1 MKEKLIR
8 ITQATDEVLT
18 ILKHFCNSNESI
30 RGIRY
35 CLDVP
40 VQEGHLLW
48 NLLTREMVLV
58 TGDKPNVTVNEYL
71 KKHWFLV
78 PTSSNEKEYVDLI
91 GWVGG
96 NKKKKNN
103 TTTSYTIF
111 TTTDCN
117 ARCFYCFE
125 LGRSRVPMS
134 KETAEKTAG
143 YIKSNCGGENVSLKW
158 FGGEPLYNREA
169 IETICRM
176 LKEENMEFSSSTVS
190 NGYLFDKETVETAV
204 REWNLKRVQIT
215 LDGTEETYNKVK
227 AFIYKGVNPYLT
239 VMENIGHL
247 LDAGVKVQIRLNMD
261 LYNTEDLMKL
271 VEELA
276 ERFKGRK
283 GIHVYAHHIF
293 KGNEAMADSHTEEE
307 WEKRT
312 QAMIRLEDKIREC
325 GMESKA
331 GISKHIKLNHCMA
344 DSGRSVTIL
353 PDGHIGLCEH
363 FSEDEFIGHIDQE
376 GFDEAV
382 VKSWKEHSPELP
394 ECAECV
400 LYPECIQLKKCPN
413 GGKCFP
419 ALREERIRKIKRQM
433 LNEYER
439 WKANQNQDETE
450 EDELC

>member
-1 MKEKLIR
+1 MTIISKANKLVSSVLKSIQQTGDSTRLSRYTIIVANDEEVLVYNTLTEELIFLAAAEYSKLI
-8 ITQATDEVLT
+8 Q
-18 ILKHFCNSNESI
+18 
-30 RGIRY
+30 
-35 CLDVP
+35 
-40 VQEGHLLW
+40 
-48 NLLTREMVLV
+48 
-58 TGDKPNVTVNEYL
+58 NEYL
-71 KKHWFLV
+71 KSQLFIVSDDCK
-78 PTSSNEKEYVDLI
+78 EKEYADLVKWALKI
-91 GWVGG
+91 RQ
-96 NKKKKNN
+96 KKAKSI
-103 TTTSYTIF
+103 TGYTIF
-111 TTTDCN
+111 PTTDCN

-134 KETAEKTAG
+134 KETAEKTAY
-143 YIKSNCGGENVSLKW
+143 YIKNHCGGEKVKLSW

-169 IETICRM
+169 IETICRI
-176 LKEENMEFSSSTVS
+176 LKEEKVEFTSSAVS
-190 NGYLFDKETVETAV
+190 NGYLFDEETVETAV
-204 REWNLKRVQIT
+204 RDWNLKNVQIT

-227 AFIYKGVNPYLT
+227 AFVYKGVNPYRT

-247 LDAGVKVQIRLNMD
+247 LDAGVKIQIRLNMD
-261 LYNTEDLMKL
+261 LYNAEDLMKL

-276 ERFKGRK
+276 ERFGGRK

-307 WEKRT
+307 WAVRT

-325 GMESKA
+325 GLESKA
-331 GISKHIKLNHCMA
+331 GISKHIKLNQCMA
-344 DSGRSVTIL
+344 DSGKAVTIL

-363 FSEDEFIGHIDQE
+363 FSENEFIGHVDQE

-382 VKSWKEHSPELP
+382 VKSWKERMPELP
-394 ECAECV
+394 ECGECV

-419 ALREERIRKIKRQM
+419 ALREERIRKIKRRM

-439 WKANQNQDETE
+439 WKSQQTSEETD

>member
-1 MKEKLIR
+1 MNI
-8 ITQATDEVLT
+8 IIQG
-18 ILKHFCNSNESI
+18 NESALEI
-30 RGIRY
+30 LGALKKKNNCNRILRF
-35 CLDVP
+35 CKEVKVDS
-40 VQEGHLLW
+40 GHLLC
-48 NLLTREMVLV
+48 NLLTRELVLLSEE
-58 TGDKPNVTVNEYL
+58 EYAHL
-71 KKHWFLV
+71 TQLAYMKDRWFLV
-78 PTSSNEKEYVDLI
+78 SEDAKDKEYVDLVKWLLSTRQKI
-91 GWVGG
+91 
-96 NKKKKNN
+96 KKN
-103 TTTSYTIF
+103 TTGYTIF
-111 TTTDCN
+111 PTTDCN

-125 LGRSRVPMS
+125 LGRSRMPMT
-134 KETAEKTAG
+134 KETAEKTAC
-143 YIKSNCGGENVSLKW
+143 YIKDHCGGQKVSLAW

-169 IETICRM
+169 IETICDI
-176 LKEENMEFSSSTVS
+176 LKKENVEFQSSAVS
-190 NGYLFDKETVETAV
+190 NGYLFVKETVETAV
-204 REWNLKRVQIT
+204 RDWHLKSVQIT

-227 AFIYKGVNPYLT
+227 AFVYKGVNPYQT

-247 LDAGVKVQIRLNMD
+247 LDAGVKIQIRLNMD
-261 LYNTEDLMKL
+261 LYNAEDLMNL

-276 ERFKGRK
+276 QRFGGRK

-293 KGNEAMADSHTEEE
+293 EGNEAMADSHTEEE
-307 WEKRT
+307 WAERT

-325 GMESKA
+325 GLESKA

-413 GGKCFP
+413 GSKCFP

-433 LNEYER
+433 LNEYEH
-439 WKANQNQDETE
+439 WKSQQNAEETD

>member
-1 MKEKLIR
+1 M
-8 ITQATDEVLT
+8 EVISAASESVLK
-18 ILKHFCNSNESI
+18 ILKGVTSSESPNKWQNYCIDNSTEA
-30 RGIRY
+30 
-35 CLDVP
+35 
-40 VQEGHLLW
+40 GHLVF
-48 NLLTREMVLV
+48 NLLTRQLIYLTEGEWENLLEKRFLQKNVATSENCNDKEFADLVRWVLSNKQKETKRT
-58 TGDKPNVTVNEYL
+58 TG
-71 KKHWFLV
+71 
-78 PTSSNEKEYVDLI
+78 
-91 GWVGG
+91 
-96 NKKKKNN
+96 
-103 TTTSYTIF
+103 YTIF
-111 TTTDCN
+111 PTTDCN

-125 LGRSRVPMS
+125 LGRSHMPMT
-134 KETAEKTAG
+134 KETAEKTAC
-143 YIKSNCGGENVSLKW
+143 YIKDHCGGQKVSLAW

-169 IETICRM
+169 IETICDI
-176 LKEENMEFSSSTVS
+176 LKKENVEFQSSAVS
-190 NGYLFDKETVETAV
+190 NGYLFVKETVETAV
-204 REWNLKRVQIT
+204 RDWHLKSVQIT
-215 LDGTEETYNKVK
+215 LDGTEETYNRVK
-227 AFIYKGVNPYLT
+227 AFVYKGVNPYQT

-247 LDAGVKVQIRLNMD
+247 LDAGVRVQIRLNMD
-261 LYNTEDLMKL
+261 LYNAEDLMKL

-276 ERFKGRK
+276 ERFGGRK

-307 WEKRT
+307 WEERT
-312 QAMIRLEDKIREC
+312 QAMIHLEDKIREC
-325 GMESKA
+325 GLESKA

-376 GFDEAV
+376 GFDEDV
-382 VKSWKEHSPELP
+382 VKSWKARSPELP

-413 GGKCFP
+413 DGKCFP

-439 WKANQNQDETE
+439 WKSQQNAEEMD

>member
-1 MKEKLIR
+1 MKILADANDGTLQILRKVKEKDGKQKLSRFCISLPVETGTLI
-8 ITQATDEVLT
+8 
-18 ILKHFCNSNESI
+18 F
-30 RGIRY
+30 
-35 CLDVP
+35 
-40 VQEGHLLW
+40 
-48 NLLTREMVLV
+48 NLLTRELVLMEE
-58 TGDKPNVTVNEYL
+58 GELADSDKVQQL
-71 KKHWFLV
+71 RDHKILV
-78 PTSSNEKEYVDLI
+78 SEGIDEKEYADLVS
-91 GWVGG
+91 WVLQTRQRKSKHITG
-96 NKKKKNN
+96 
-103 TTTSYTIF
+103 YTIF
-111 TTTDCN
+111 PTTDCN

-125 LGRSRVPMS
+125 LGRSRIPMT
-134 KETAEKTAG
+134 KEIAEKTAS
-143 YIKSNCGGENVSLKW
+143 YIKGHSMGKKAVVRW
-158 FGGEPLYNREA
+158 FGGEPLYNRKA
-169 IETICRM
+169 IETISGILRR
-176 LKEENMEFSSSTVS
+176 ENVEVDSSMVS
-190 NGYLFDKETVETAV
+190 NGYLFDAETVRTAV
-204 REWNLKRVQIT
+204 EEWNLKSVQIT
-215 LDGTEETYNKVK
+215 LDGTEETYNRVK
-227 AFIYKGVNPYLT
+227 AFVYKGVNPYQT

-247 LDAGVKVQIRLNMD
+247 LDAGVRVQIRLNMD
-261 LYNTEDLMKL
+261 LYNAEELMEL

-276 ERFKGRK
+276 ERFGGRK

-307 WEKRT
+307 WEERT
-312 QAMIRLEDKIREC
+312 QAMIHLEDKIREC
-325 GMESKA
+325 GLESKA

-376 GFDEAV
+376 GFDEDV
-382 VKSWKEHSPELP
+382 VKSWKERSPELP

-439 WKANQNQDETE
+439 WKSQQNAEETD

>member
-1 MKEKLIR
+1 MEIIVTENKTVTKIFSKTRKHKTCECHMFYGVEQKVDEGVLLCNL
-8 ITQATDEVLT
+8 QAREV
-18 ILKHFCNSNESI
+18 
-30 RGIRY
+30 
-35 CLDVP
+35 V
-40 VQEGHLLW
+40 
-48 NLLTREMVLV
+48 LLTKEEWENRMSNL
-58 TGDKPNVTVNEYL
+58 YL
-71 KKHWFLV
+71 KEHGFLV
-78 PTSSNEKEYVDLI
+78 PKHSNEKEYVDLVR
-91 GWVGG
+91 WMLETRQR
-96 NKKKKNN
+96 KSKNI
-103 TTTSYTIF
+103 TGYTIF
-111 TTTDCN
+111 PTTDCN

-134 KETAEKTAG
+134 KETAEKTAY
-143 YIKSNCGGENVSLKW
+143 YIKNHSGGEKVKLSW

-169 IETICRM
+169 IETICKI
-176 LKEENMEFSSSTVS
+176 LKEENVEFKSSAVS
-190 NGYLFDKETVETAV
+190 NGYLFDAETVKTAV
-204 REWNLKRVQIT
+204 EDWNLKSVQIT

-227 AFIYKGVNPYLT
+227 AFVYKGVNPYQT

-247 LDAGVKVQIRLNMD
+247 LDAGVRIQIRLNMD
-261 LYNTEDLMKL
+261 LYNAEDLMKL

-276 ERFKGRK
+276 ERFGGRK
-283 GIHVYAHHIF
+283 GISVYAHHIF

-307 WEKRT
+307 WAERT

-325 GMESKA
+325 GLESKA

-344 DSGRSVTIL
+344 DSGKSVTIL

-363 FSEDEFIGHIDQE
+363 FSENEFIGHIDQE
-376 GFDEAV
+376 GFDEAM
-382 VKSWKEHSPELP
+382 VKSWKERMPELP

-439 WKANQNQDETE
+439 WKSQQTSEETD
-450 EDELC
+450 EDELY

>member
-1 MKEKLIR
+1 MEIIVAENKTITKILAKIKKNKTKERLMVCGTEQEI
-8 ITQATDEVLT
+8 DEGVL
-18 ILKHFCNSNESI
+18 LCNLQTRE
-30 RGIRY
+30 
-35 CLDVP
+35 V
-40 VQEGHLLW
+40 V
-48 NLLTREMVLV
+48 LLTKEEWDNRLS
-58 TGDKPNVTVNEYL
+58 NLYL
-71 KKHWFLV
+71 KEHLFLV
-78 PTSSNEKEYVDLI
+78 PEDCREKEYVEMVRWILETRQKRS
-91 GWVGG
+91 G
-96 NKKKKNN
+96 NI
-103 TTTSYTIF
+103 TGYTIYP
-111 TTTDCN
+111 TTDCN

-125 LGRSRVPMS
+125 LGRSRIPMT
-134 KETAEKTAG
+134 KETAEKTAY
-143 YIKSNCGGENVSLKW
+143 YIRNHCGGEKVKLSW
-158 FGGEPLYNREA
+158 FGGEPLYNRGA
-169 IETICRM
+169 IETICKI
-176 LKEENMEFSSSTVS
+176 LKKENVEFKSSAVS
-190 NGYLFDKETVETAV
+190 NGYLFDAETVETAV
-204 REWNLKRVQIT
+204 KDWNLKSVQIT

-227 AFIYKGVNPYLT
+227 AFVYKGVNPYRT
-239 VMENIGHL
+239 VMKNIGHL
-247 LDAGVKVQIRLNMD
+247 LDAEVRVQIRLNMD
-261 LYNTEDLMKL
+261 LYNAEELMKL

-276 ERFKGRK
+276 ERFGGRK
-283 GIHVYAHHIF
+283 GIYVYAHHIF

-307 WEKRT
+307 WAERT

-325 GMESKA
+325 GLESKA

-376 GFDEAV
+376 GFDEKV
-382 VKSWKEHSPELP
+382 VQSWKERMPEIP

-439 WKANQNQDETE
+439 WKSQQNTEETD